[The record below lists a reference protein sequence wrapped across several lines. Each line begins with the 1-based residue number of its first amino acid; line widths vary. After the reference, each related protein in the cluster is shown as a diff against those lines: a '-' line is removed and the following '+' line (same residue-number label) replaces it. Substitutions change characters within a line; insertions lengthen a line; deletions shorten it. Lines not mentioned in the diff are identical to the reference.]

1 MKTFAKLILAAM
13 LAVSFFSTASAQV
26 YSSHITTWKER
37 WAAGKFAAEHPDQ
50 VFQVS
55 NTSETIVPARPEK
68 ISFPALSYEPPNAAD
83 FRVQLK
89 SGPVAYVVP
98 DRELPLVNITVYIR
112 TGQYLEPA
120 GKEGLAELTGWL
132 LAHGGAGTNT
142 AEQLEERLAFLAAD
156 LSADIGDTQ
165 GSVSLNLL
173 SKDLDEGLGILRD
186 VLYAPRFQDDKIK
199 LRKEQLLQEMKQR
212 NDDSANIEAT
222 EKARLAFGENFW
234 LNHLATAASL
244 NSINRY
250 DIDLFRFQWIRPKN
264 FIIAVSGDFDH
275 DEMVGKLEKLFAG
288 EPRGVSVHSLFH
300 DGTPPP
306 IPTNTTFAAPGVYL
320 VNKPD
325 VNQGRVSM
333 MLPGIQRDNPDL
345 YAVTVMN
352 DILGGGGFTSRIL
365 NHVRSDEGLAYS
377 AGSRFPGAVYFPGTF
392 TALFQSKSRTVPY
405 AASIVLDEIKK
416 IAAAPVTDGELN
428 IAKRA
433 FIERFPR
440 NFATKKQA
448 AAALAQEEFTG
459 RYATDPSFYKN
470 YRTKIAAVT
479 AADVQR
485 VAQKYLTPEKLVILI
500 VGKKDDILLGHP
512 NHPTKLSD
520 LGAVKDLPLRDPLTL
535 KPLAK

>member
-1 MKTFAKLILAAM
+1 M
-13 LAVSFFSTASAQV
+13 SFVKFVTASCLFLLLANAV
-26 YSSHITTWKER
+26 RADVPPETAPIADT
-37 WAAGKFAAEHPDQ
+37 
-50 VFQVS
+50 VS
-55 NTSETIVPARPEK
+55 ARPEK
-68 ISFPALSYEPPNAAD
+68 ISFRALNYEPPNAAD
-83 FRVQLK
+83 YRVQLK

-98 DRELPLVNITVYIR
+98 DRELPLVNITVYVR

-199 LRKEQLLQEMKQR
+199 LRQEQLLQEMKQR

-222 EKARLAFGENFW
+222 EKARLAFGEGFW
-234 LNHLATAASL
+234 LNHLPTAASL
-244 NSINRY
+244 ESVTRG
-250 DIDLFRFQWIRPKN
+250 DIASFHRNYFAPQ
-264 FIIAVSGDFDH
+264 FFVVAVSGDFNR
-275 DEMVGKLEKLFAG
+275 DEILAKLEQLFSGQIWHGAA
-288 EPRGVSVHSLFH
+288 PA
-300 DGTPPP
+300 P
-306 IPTNTTFAAPGVYL
+306 IPTNTSFAAPGVYL
-320 VNKPD
+320 VNKSD

-377 AGSRFPGAVYFPGTF
+377 AGSRFPGGVYFPGTF

-405 AASIVLDEIKK
+405 AASIVLEEIKK

-485 VAQKYLTPEKLVILI
+485 VAQKYLTPEKLVILV
-500 VGKKDDILLGHP
+500 VGKQEDILLGHP

-520 LGAVKDLPLRDPLTL
+520 LGPVNDLPLRDPLTL
-535 KPLAK
+535 KPMPNAPAK